1 VTEPGPDDSLLRLEL
16 ELFAMA
22 VHLLRRKGRFWPFGA
37 VVWSDGECQLAAAP
51 VETGERFPPAQTLRD
66 RLIEELRAE
75 AAAGRIQAAGLA
87 ADAREVEVEGRGVTN
102 AVRLDVES
110 VDGRAEVVHL
120 SYERFF
126 PRRYRID
133 PRPVR
138 SQGHPLVFG

>member
-1 VTEPGPDDSLLRLEL
+1 M
-16 ELFAMA
+16 FAMA

-51 VETGERFPPAQTLRD
+51 VDAGERFPAVQSLRD
-66 RLIEELRAE
+66 GLIEELRAE
-75 AAAGRIQAAGLA
+75 AAGGRIRAAGLA
-87 ADAREVEVEGRGVTN
+87 TDARAVDLEGRGTTD

-110 VDGRAEVVHL
+110 ADGRAEVVHL
-120 SYERFF
+120 AYERLF

-138 SQGHPLVFG
+138 RPGRPLVFG